1 MKNNMVLCFIRD
13 RISGVPETQV
23 IQAMTDAH
31 AIKGF
36 IEFCKRDGVS
46 PEEHELVKIAELNDE
61 NHICLIKNYS
71 EVVLCNG
78 LTADDTFKA
87 LTINLREDSDL
98 EESND
103 R

>member
-1 MKNNMVLCFIRD
+1 MKKNMVLCFVRD
-13 RISGVPETQV
+13 RISGVPETQC

-61 NHICLIKNYS
+61 NHICLIKNCP
-71 EVVLCNG
+71 EIILCNG
-78 LTADDTFKA
+78 LTAEDTFKT
-87 LTINLREDSDL
+87 LTFNLREDSDL
-98 EESND
+98 EEAND